1 MSIHFAFV
9 TLVTSDSYLP
19 GALAISGALKDVHQ
33 TEPHQVKY
41 DTVCLVTPETLD
53 ITTIKL
59 LRKTYDIVIGV
70 EVIGQSDPTGLNL
83 LAEGTKN
90 FSVGMSVTVPRPVS
104 VLCTLCPRCG
114 V

>member
-41 DTVCLVTPETLD
+41 NTVCLVTPETLD

-83 LAEGTKN
+83 LGEPLL
-90 FSVGMSVTVPRPVS
+90 F
-104 VLCTLCPRCG
+104 
-114 V
+114 